1 MKDINEMSDHELLM
15 ELVEEKRRN
24 DKIRCIKYGIYAVLA
39 LIVIILCIKY
49 IPMIVDMVN
58 RYNALMEQLE
68 QTNTSINQLVDSVGE
83 DTGAKLKELVDSI
96 YSLLR
101 RFGINY

>member
-24 DKIRCIKYGIYAVLA
+24 DKIRYIKYGIYAVLA

-58 RYNALMEQLE
+58 RYNALMESLSRLIPA
-68 QTNTSINQLVDSVGE
+68 SISW
-83 DTGAKLKELVDSI
+83 
-96 YSLLR
+96 
-101 RFGINY
+101 